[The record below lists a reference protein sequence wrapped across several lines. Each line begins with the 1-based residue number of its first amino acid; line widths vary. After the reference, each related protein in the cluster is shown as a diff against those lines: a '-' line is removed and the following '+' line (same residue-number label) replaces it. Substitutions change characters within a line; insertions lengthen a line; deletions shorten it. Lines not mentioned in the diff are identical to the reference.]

1 MPILHLQKRVV
12 EVGRIR
18 AGDQVEYQDRG
29 QTKRRARKLANWRL
43 TSKDKA
49 RLDAAAE
56 LWGGEVREWEGRE
69 GEWELYTGTSI
80 LPIALIP
87 GQLPTSW
94 YEMWS
99 AGGIQRRCDGVTEM
113 TTDGPCLCGEN
124 AGAGGKDYCSP
135 HTRFAVMLPDVA
147 GLGAW
152 LLQSTGW
159 NAAHELAGTAEVLQQ
174 GMLAGVILPANLRLE
189 QRTEVKGGQTRKY
202 AVPVIDIGIT
212 LRQMLGDQAFGLPG
226 ATVPAIE
233 AAEERKTLDPPAR
246 VGVSEGVAAVESA
259 AQPAA
264 KARANAAEPIGKPIV
279 PPPVK
284 PVPVVD
290 EDSEPVTGP
299 SDTVPSAGP
308 GVSDDVTADAGLGE
322 DAPAPTGSDD
332 AQPAPADQAAD
343 EADSSAAAAS
353 GAPDTALPPAQEGG
367 QYTGTRAT
375 KPLTKAQKDK
385 LNVLYGT
392 LREVPTDGEGNPI
405 GKPKLT
411 VGGLYAWAARERNI
425 AVDGMIDAMNHTA
438 ATADPPAQLARDESG
453 RLHFGPLRDSLTRAE
468 ASTMIEGMVAIE
480 AKEGGS

>member
-18 AGDQVEYQDRG
+18 AGDQVEYQDKG

-69 GEWELYTGTSI
+69 GEWELYTGTNV

-113 TTDGPCLCGEN
+113 TTDAPCLCGEN
-124 AGAGGKDYCSP
+124 AGAGGRDYCSP

-202 AVPVIDIGIT
+202 AVPVIDIAVSMRELMGPGG
-212 LRQMLGDQAFGLPG
+212 LGLPAA
-226 ATVPAIE
+226 ATPAIE
-233 AAEERKTLDPPAR
+233 AAPQQKTLDAPAR
-246 VGVSEGVAAVESA
+246 VGVAEGVAAVESA
-259 AQPAA
+259 AQPSPVT
-264 KARANAAEPIGKPIV
+264 RANAAEPIGKPIV
-279 PPPVK
+279 PPPVQ
-284 PVPVVD
+284 PVPVID
-290 EDSEPVTGP
+290 EDSGAATSAEPPVAEA
-299 SDTVPSAGP
+299 VAAGTP
-308 GVSDDVTADAGLGE
+308 ADA
-322 DAPAPTGSDD
+322 APDD
-332 AQPAPADQAAD
+332 AQPAPADQAPDAVGD
-343 EADSSAAAAS
+343 SAAAAS
-353 GAPDTALPPAQEGG
+353 DAASGAALPPAQEGG

-392 LREVPTDGEGNPI
+392 LREVPVDNDGNPI
-405 GKPKLT
+405 GKPKVT

-425 AVDGMIDAMNHTA
+425 DVEQMIDLMNASITHANANLESAEDAPET
-438 ATADPPAQLARDESG
+438 LARDESG
-453 RLHFGPLRDSLTRAE
+453 RLHFGPLRDRLTRAE
-468 ASTMIEGMVAIE
+468 ASKMIEGMVAIE
-480 AKEGGS
+480 TKEDGS